1 MPDPMIR
8 VIIFEDSKRFRKSLE
23 DFFETSSEIHIAASF
38 AHANEAVKRTREHAP
53 DVVLMDI
60 QMPGTSG
67 LEALREIQN
76 AQPGTKVLMLTSF
89 DDDDKIFAALCN
101 SASGYALKSNSPDD
115 LQQAIMEV
123 HRGDRYL
130 TPSLA
135 AKVYRLLQNHVVQTQ
150 STYVPLTDRQKA
162 VLQAMVEG
170 LNRKMIA
177 DKLEIHLD
185 TVGDHLK
192 EIYRKLHVN
201 SAPEAVREAIRRKI
215 I

>member
-1 MPDPMIR
+1 MIR
-8 VIIFEDSKRFRKSLE
+8 VILFDDSKRYRKSLT
-23 DFFETSSEIHIAASF
+23 DFFKDSAHIYIASGF
-38 AHANEAVKRTREHAP
+38 DNANEAAKRMREYNP

-60 QMPGTSG
+60 QMPGKSG
-67 LEALREIQN
+67 LEALRDIQKV
-76 AQPGTKVLMLTSF
+76 QPGAKVLMLTSF
-89 DDDDKIFAALCN
+89 DDDDLIFDALCN
-101 SASGYALKSNSPDD
+101 RASGYALKSSSADD

-135 AKVYRLLQNHVVQTQ
+135 AKVYKLMQNHVVQAQT
-150 STYVPLTDRQKA
+150 SYVPLTDRQRD

-170 LNRKMIA
+170 LSRKMIA
-177 DKLEIHLD
+177 EKLDIHID
-185 TVGDHLK
+185 TVGDHIK

-201 SAPEAVREAIRRKI
+201 SAPEAVREAIQKKI